1 MPDNTDRTSL
11 GLDANVAAALAYFLG
26 WISGAFLLLT
36 ERQNRF
42 VRFHALQSVI
52 VFGMLSLAWFLFLSI
67 PLLGWLISFILIPPV
82 SAVVWL
88 LLMFKAYQGERFKL
102 PIVGDIAEQRSER
115 DWTRCWRFDADL
127 DAQHPECCN
136 APNLE
141 RCARTLSLRTLNTE
155 PVQIKS

>member
-11 GLDANVAAALAYFLG
+11 GLDANVVATLAYFLG
-26 WISGAFLLLT
+26 WISGAILLVT

-52 VFGMLSLAWFLFLSI
+52 VFGILSLAWFLFLSI

-82 SAVVWL
+82 SAIVWL

-102 PIVGDIAEQRSER
+102 PFAGDIADRR
-115 DWTRCWRFDADL
+115 A
-127 DAQHPECCN
+127 
-136 APNLE
+136 
-141 RCARTLSLRTLNTE
+141 
-155 PVQIKS
+155 

>member
-11 GLDANVAAALAYFLG
+11 GLDANVVATLAYFLG
-26 WISGAFLLLT
+26 WISGAILLVT

-52 VFGMLSLAWFLFLSI
+52 VFGILSLAWFLFLSI

-82 SAVVWL
+82 SAIVWL

-102 PIVGDIAEQRSER
+102 PFAGDIADQR
-115 DWTRCWRFDADL
+115 A
-127 DAQHPECCN
+127 
-136 APNLE
+136 
-141 RCARTLSLRTLNTE
+141 
-155 PVQIKS
+155 